1 MFDNLL
7 GNLFDKE
14 KATYETVQGALESV
28 AEELGVSWKEFF
40 IMIRPMDDKLNHKYF
55 ICKYDEKTGNPV
67 KVREISLKEILEIEE

>member
-28 AEELGVSWKEFF
+28 AEELGVSHKEFF
-40 IMIRPMDDKLNHKYF
+40 IMIRPMDDKFNHKYF
-55 ICKYDEKTGNPV
+55 ICKYDANGNPV

>member
-14 KATYETVQGALESV
+14 KATYETVQGALENV
-28 AEELGVSWKEFF
+28 AEELGISYKEFF
-40 IMIRPMDDKLNHKYF
+40 IMIRPTDDKFSHKYF
-55 ICKYDEKTGNPV
+55 ICKYDANGNPV